1 MRMSVGYRDP
11 VAGRREAAMV
21 TAFLQ
26 RLLHSPMLTFANQ
39 NLKLSNGA
47 NGQRTMQL
55 PLSRSFD
62 RAVIMMMIADMIA
75 AAQRPP
81 ARRSEAA
88 LRLDQLWRFVSLSGV
103 GGSEPTPGLHT
114 LQCGRISVM

>member
-1 MRMSVGYRDP
+1 MVTAARP
-11 VAGRREAAMV
+11 VAGRKEAAMV
-21 TAFLQ
+21 TVFLQ
-26 RLLHSPMLTFANQ
+26 CLLHSPVLTFANQ

-47 NGQRTMQL
+47 NGQRRTQL

>member
-1 MRMSVGYRDP
+1 
-11 VAGRREAAMV
+11 MV
-21 TAFLQ
+21 TVFLQ
-26 RLLHSPMLTFANQ
+26 CLLHSPVLTFANQ

-88 LRLDQLWRFVSLSGV
+88 LRLDQLWRFVSLSEADRV
-103 GGSEPTPGLHT
+103 GTFTSRLPGCT
-114 LQCGRISVM
+114 RCNAGQYR